1 MDIENIWSEFLN
13 TIKTKV
19 SPISYN
25 LWFKDIKLYDITNDN
40 ATILVNS
47 SNKNTSQFI
56 SSLVE
61 NYYDTIKD
69 IIDKITNSSID
80 IQFITKEEAIEKE
93 KPKSNDT
100 IVNSSLKTEYD
111 TDISKYKYNNNF
123 NPKYTF
129 DTFVV
134 GDSNRLAY
142 GTALAVAKKPGKL
155 YNPFFIHGKS
165 GLGKTH

>member
-123 NPKYTF
+123 NPKYTYQMYTL
-129 DTFVV
+129 D
-134 GDSNRLAY
+134 
-142 GTALAVAKKPGKL
+142 
-155 YNPFFIHGKS
+155 
-165 GLGKTH
+165 